1 MDPQVEISRI
11 KRRRMG
17 LLALAALAALAGY
30 FLWRGWSFTLWHEGL
45 VEGLPARQ
53 EERALAQERF
63 FSAACAGL
71 SEEPARGRVPV
82 LPESL
87 HEIVGGSSRAFEQR
101 AALLR
106 FKSQLLASLD
116 PGKIQSKISSALVP
130 APTFYLREF
139 FDPLVGLGAWQFTR
153 HLFDA
158 RGKLLLDYPAT
169 GSYENVLDNPQHV
182 RAQLGLYDYVL
193 SLDLPETSAPCE
205 EVFGAAIARD
215 FAARVVTD
223 IETAA
228 GGPLRWLALRS
239 EGRAEPLL
247 AALAM
252 ERIGQ
257 VELVGEVATKD
268 QQRLAL
274 ALSLLGDRY
283 LIVEKRSLG
292 ENALAELR
300 AALELLGQAGNLEV
314 R

>member
-30 FLWRGWSFTLWHEGL
+30 FLWRGWSFTLWREGL
-45 VEGLPARQ
+45 IEGLPARQ
-53 EERALAQERF
+53 DERALAQERF

-71 SEEPARGRVPV
+71 SGEAERERVPA
-82 LPESL
+82 LPASL

-169 GSYENVLDNPQHV
+169 GYYENALDDPQIV

-193 SLDLPETSAPCE
+193 GLDLPAQSAPCE
-205 EVFGAAIARD
+205 DVFAAAIARD
-215 FAARVVTD
+215 FAERVIAD
-223 IETAA
+223 IEDAA

-239 EGRAEPLL
+239 EGRVEPLL

-252 ERIGQ
+252 ERVGQ
-257 VELVGEVATKD
+257 VELAGKVPEKN

-283 LIVEKRSLG
+283 LIIEKGSLG
-292 ENALAELR
+292 ESALAELR
-300 AALELLGQAGNLEV
+300 AALELLGQAENLEV